1 MWDPG
6 FVKDSQ
12 YNCLVG
18 ITECW
23 IRVWFFGRIQFLDMQ
38 IDINYR
44 FNLTGIY
51 CRSMYNNSYT
61 TPETCVYPRW
71 VASDFLWIWYSKQDQ
86 VSVNGFLICQ
96 VIAGYVFSILFAS
109 CLRPVTSIFLLVWD
123 WTALLLSTMLFPV
136 CSSKRWISRR
146 EKYRV
151 QAWSRL
157 QQLPL
162 LLL

>member
-23 IRVWFFGRIQFLDMQ
+23 ICVWFFGRIQFLDMQ
-38 IDINYR
+38 IDTNYR

-51 CRSMYNNSYT
+51 CRVMYNNSYT
-61 TPETCVYPRW
+61 TPETCVYTRF

-96 VIAGYVFSILFAS
+96 VIAGYVFSILSAS
-109 CLRPVTSIFLLVWD
+109 CLCPVTSIFLLVWD
-123 WTALLLSTMLFPV
+123 WTALFLSTTLFPV
-136 CSSKRWISRR
+136 CSSKCGISGR
-146 EKYRV
+146 ENYRV